1 MEARRRTR
9 ISKFLS
15 RHLRHAPERLGLTL
29 EPGGWADVDALLA
42 ACSRNGLPVTR
53 SELDEVMATNEKQ
66 RFAFDASGTRIRAV
80 QGHSVPVDL
89 GLDATVPPP
98 TLFHGTGANAVQ
110 AILATGLQPMGRHHV
125 HLSADAGTALAVG
138 RRHGRPVVFQIDAAA
153 MHAVGWPFWR
163 ASNGVW
169 LVDAV
174 PVDFMSVLDD
184 GQGDDS

>member
-89 GLDATVPPP
+89 GLDATVPPA
-98 TLFHGTGANAVQ
+98 TLFHGTGAGSVP
-110 AILATGLQPMGRHHV
+110 AILASGLQRRGRHHV
-125 HLSADAGTALAVG
+125 HLSADVETARAVG
-138 RRHGRPVVFQIDAAA
+138 RRHGRPVVFQVDASA
-153 MHAVGWPFWR
+153 MHAAGWRFWR

-174 PVDFMSVLDD
+174 PVEFMGFLDRR
-184 GQGDDS
+184 QGDDG